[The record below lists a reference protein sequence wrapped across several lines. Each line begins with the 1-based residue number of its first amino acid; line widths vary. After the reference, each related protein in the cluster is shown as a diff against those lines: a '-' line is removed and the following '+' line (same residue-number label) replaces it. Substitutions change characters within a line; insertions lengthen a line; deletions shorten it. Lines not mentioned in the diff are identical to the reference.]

1 MRRKYCY
8 CRHFVRGRQC
18 RRDCGFAHADEEI
31 SRPDGSCTL
40 LWERTRLSI
49 VDGCPTGGVIP
60 DWWFGQKLNPD
71 QLKNL
76 ALYGDIS
83 ARRSPDIPEPSWA
96 KCARHFYGMQSCD
109 PSLGADYI
117 RSEYARLIEDAT
129 YGGTMQAILWEI
141 LEEELKPIL
150 DPNCRAGL
158 PVKKS
163 ITPEPE
169 SDAKSAT
176 HEHEDEDE
184 EKSGDA
190 NAIDEHRTDADA
202 EAMELD
208 RDYEGRK
215 PKRKVRK
222 RKRMYDDADAEAME
236 LDRDYEGR
244 KLKRKVRKLKRMY
257 DDAGPDW
264 IAECGIY
271 VDEASNDEH
280 CIDSDAVADAMEP
293 EQVQEGEEELADSLP
308 DELEQLGID
317 IYQVVID
324 YGLTLCEYNSTPTD
338 EDLAAA
344 AQIVQL
350 CGKDYS
356 WLLSF
361 SGKEGQLATIRELLG
376 VDFFHKT
383 GWRRDRIIFCSSR
396 TGSMKRPLTMADMKP
411 VENSPIVGPVYAPHG
426 YGKGAIGKLYGFHAL
441 IDDKHGVLYDFAEW
455 NPDALLLQAAWY
467 REPYGNYICK
477 KARLCRTW
485 GAALAGLRRSEAAHY
500 VRDEDIDMPVTKHRR
515 M

>member
-1 MRRKYCY
+1 
-8 CRHFVRGRQC
+8 
-18 RRDCGFAHADEEI
+18 
-31 SRPDGSCTL
+31 
-40 LWERTRLSI
+40 
-49 VDGCPTGGVIP
+49 
-60 DWWFGQKLNPD
+60 
-71 QLKNL
+71 
-76 ALYGDIS
+76 
-83 ARRSPDIPEPSWA
+83 
-96 KCARHFYGMQSCD
+96 MQSCD

-163 ITPEPE
+163 ITPQPE

-215 PKRKVRK
+215 LKRKVRK
-222 RKRMYDDADAEAME
+222 RKRIYDDD
-236 LDRDYEGR
+236 L
-244 KLKRKVRKLKRMY
+244 
-257 DDAGPDW
+257 
-264 IAECGIY
+264 
-271 VDEASNDEH
+271 
-280 CIDSDAVADAMEP
+280 DSDAVADAMEP

-317 IYQVVID
+317 IYQAVID

-396 TGSMKRPLTMADMKP
+396 TGSMNRPLTMADMKP
-411 VENSPIVGPVYAPHG
+411 VEKSPIVGPVYAPHG